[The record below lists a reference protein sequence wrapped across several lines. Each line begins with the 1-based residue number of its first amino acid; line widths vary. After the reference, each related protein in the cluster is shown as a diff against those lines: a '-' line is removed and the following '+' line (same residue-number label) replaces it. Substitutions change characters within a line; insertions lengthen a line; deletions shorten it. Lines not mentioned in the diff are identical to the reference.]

1 MAEIKVNR
9 NEIKII
15 DDKTDERL
23 IFIKYNNYICGV
35 FDIFDNFC
43 DNKDMVY
50 SGMNICISYLQTNKD
65 NFVFDTETN
74 TLILKTRRCTFTFPM
89 AEL

>member
-1 MAEIKVNR
+1 MTEIKVNS

-15 DDKTDERL
+15 DDVTEERL

-43 DNKDMVY
+43 DNKDMVF
-50 SGMNICISYLQTNKD
+50 SGMNVCIGYLLSNKD
-65 NFVFDTETN
+65 NFVFNTETH
-74 TLILKTRRCTFTFPM
+74 TLILKTRRCTFTFNM